1 MKLFLER
8 KGLLISPQ
16 KPIQFGFQG
25 TPSAADFDGF
35 NAALANVFEVGGAGN
50 LEVFTGL
57 FGGINDL
64 LAVFIKS
71 IGVAPIAP
79 VNSAAAVGF
88 FAPILTASALHYV
101 IIYHKYHLIINSY
114 AKTPFEP
121 ELVSANHLFF
131 FINFL

>member
-64 LAVFIKS
+64 LAVFIES
-71 IGVAPIAP
+71 VAVAAIAP
-79 VNSAAAVGF
+79 VKTTASVGF
-88 FAPILTASALHYV
+88 FTPLFAASALHDV
-101 IIYHKYHLIINSY
+101 IIYHKYHLIF
-114 AKTPFEP
+114 FEYR
-121 ELVSANHLFF
+121 EIRLTFRSFASIGNISL
-131 FINFL
+131 LL